1 MARRR
6 VKSSISRLPIEQ
18 REHIERLIREG
29 RMTLDEM
36 IADLQT
42 RFPGEPAAGVSRS
55 ALHRFDQ
62 RIAEVGA
69 EMREIE
75 TAASALVGEFGEGF
89 GEKSTEL
96 LSQAITTLAIRTTL
110 KARDQQDL
118 AIDDARKLARMA
130 KDSMDTRRMSLAA
143 RQAIEQATREKMLRE
158 QKIALE
164 NVVKSAGLTSETADA
179 LRRQILGIAT

>member
-6 VKSSISRLPIEQ
+6 VKSSISRLPTEQ
-18 REHIERLIREG
+18 REHIERLIRDG
-29 RMTLDEM
+29 RLTLDEM
-36 IADLQT
+36 IAELQA
-42 RFPGEPAAGVSRS
+42 RFPGEPAAEVSRS

-62 RIAEVGA
+62 KIAEVGA

-75 TAASALVGEFGEGF
+75 SAAAALVGEFGEGF

-110 KARDQQDL
+110 RARDQQDL

-143 RQAIEQATREKMLRE
+143 RQAIEKAAQERLLRE
-158 QKIALE
+158 QRSKLEALGQ
-164 NVVKSAGLTSETADA
+164 AGEISQEMLAKVIKAAYD
-179 LRRQILGIAT
+179 L

>member
-6 VKSSISRLPIEQ
+6 VKSSISRLPPEQ

-29 RMTLDEM
+29 RMTLNEM

-42 RFPGEPAAGVSRS
+42 RFHGEPAADVSRS
-55 ALHRFDQ
+55 ALHRFDK
-62 RIAEVGA
+62 RIAEIGA

-75 TAASALVGEFGEGF
+75 TAASALVGELGEGF

-96 LSQAITTLAIRTTL
+96 LSQAITTLAIRTTF
-110 KARDQQDL
+110 KASDQEDL

-143 RQAIEQATREKMLRE
+143 RQAIEKAAREKLLAQ
-158 QKIALE
+158 QKANLDK
-164 NVVKSAGLTSETADA
+164 VVKSGGLSEAAAADM
-179 LRRQILGIAT
+179 RKKILGVA